1 MTVLEF
7 LLKLQ
12 KIDKISLAEEKGLG
26 PILISNF
33 DAFLESPRY
42 KKMLQELEKMEK
54 EGNII
59 HLQSPNQQLGISV
72 AITGSFDVS
81 RNLIIEKIENLGLKF
96 TKTVSSGTNIVL
108 VGENPGST
116 LEKAQNLNLKILYNL
131 DDFKDYLANE
141 FGLIFSLEPEETKK
155 KSEIET
161 NQSELLF

>member
-12 KIDKISLAEEKGLG
+12 KIDKISLVEEKGLG

-33 DAFLESPRY
+33 DAFLKSPRY

-72 AITGSFDVS
+72 AITGSFDAS

-96 TKTVSSGTNIVL
+96 TKTISSGTNIVL

-141 FGLIFSLEPEETKK
+141 FGLIFSLELEETKK